1 MKMNNTKWRECLS
14 ILAAHRVYL
23 QLRLVGD
30 ADFPLD
36 YEAAYRVISQIETR
50 DFVFVRKTIPYKDI
64 AALRIVKDTFPAA
77 ETHNLNQASATL
89 FTAELAELRGKLMQ
103 LGQLPL
109 TEDDESILITAY

>member
-1 MKMNNTKWRECLS
+1 MNMNNTKWRECLS

-23 QLRLVGD
+23 QLRLVAD
-30 ADFPLD
+30 ADFPMD
-36 YEAAYRVISQIETR
+36 HEAAHRVISQIDSR

-77 ETHNLNQASATL
+77 ETHNLNQASARL
-89 FTAELAELRGKLMQ
+89 FTVELAELRGKLMQ